1 MANKKKKQPQSEQ
14 EIIEGNAELQRDY
27 TEEVQENG

>member
-1 MANKKKKQPQSEQ
+1 MANKKKKSQE

-27 TEEVQENG
+27 TEEEVEKNG